1 MIAQKLP
8 ARHGLLWLVAA
19 WQLLRRYPRQLT
31 SMTMLYFLIVLLV
44 NLIPYIGPFLL
55 PLALPTLTVIL
66 ANACRTLDSNQEVTQ
81 KQLSHGIKEQRIHLL
96 RLGGLHLLGSV
107 VLLLVSQPLMQQL
120 NPEQAKS
127 AAGLSDTIFHL
138 VLFLF
143 VASPI
148 LMAFWFAPLLTAWHG
163 LHALKALF
171 FSFIASWRNM
181 SAFLVYGLVVMG
193 VGVFLPGLLI
203 VIGGLIFPQLVGM
216 LAVMA
221 QMALVMLI
229 GPVLVASIYISYH
242 DVFVAPSG
250 ANGALSADESP
261 DLPPGP

>member
-8 ARHGLLWLVAA
+8 ARHGLLWVAAA

-66 ANACRTLDSNQEVTQ
+66 ANACRTLDSNQELTQ
-81 KQLSHGIKEQRIHLL
+81 EQLSHGIKEQRIHLL

-107 VLLLVSQPLMQQL
+107 LLLLASQPLMQQL
-120 NPEQAKS
+120 NPGQAQS
-127 AAGLSDTIFHL
+127 AAGSSDTIFHL

-229 GPVLVASIYISYH
+229 GPVLVASIYISYR

-250 ANGALSADESP
+250 ANGALSVDESP
-261 DLPPGP
+261 NLPPGP